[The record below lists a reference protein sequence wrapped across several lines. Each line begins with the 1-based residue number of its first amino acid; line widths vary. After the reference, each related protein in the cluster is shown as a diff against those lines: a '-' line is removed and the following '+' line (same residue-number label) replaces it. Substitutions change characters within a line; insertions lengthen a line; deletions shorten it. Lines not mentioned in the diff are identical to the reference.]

1 MNEKPRNRS
10 FVDDAASGRGDG
22 LDANSEIGSKLK
34 AFYSSVQDEPIP
46 DKFLELLE
54 KLDALEESG
63 NRIQNS

>member
-1 MNEKPRNRS
+1 MNDKPRKRPLADE
-10 FVDDAASGRGDG
+10 VAGGRGDG

-54 KLDALEESG
+54 KLDALERSG
-63 NRIQNS
+63 ARPLDS